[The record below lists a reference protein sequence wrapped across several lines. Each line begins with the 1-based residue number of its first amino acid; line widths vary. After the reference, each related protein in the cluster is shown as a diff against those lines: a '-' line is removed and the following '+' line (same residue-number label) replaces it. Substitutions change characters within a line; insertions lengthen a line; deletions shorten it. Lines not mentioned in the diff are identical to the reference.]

1 MGRNLRRPVP
11 ELMSAAVHS
20 CSLVLAHAPDLVRHG
35 SKPTREDAAEQIAPR
50 LRTFEEALGYPPH
63 QVFLGN
69 LRPDALWEIER
80 PWWGHS
86 GEAKR
91 EGPFGVFV
99 DEEELYRRLEAADQF
114 QLLRLDGREAAD
126 GSLPVYRNGDR
137 AGAMLR
143 AHDLDESLSASVLL
157 ENLACKTTGALALE
171 HLLARTG
178 FPADEVQYVIGS
190 GEEAVGDRYQRGGG
204 NLGKAIAEQAGC
216 VNASGS
222 DVKAFCAGPI
232 HALVVAGSLVSAGVY
247 DHVAVVAGGSLA
259 KLGMKFAGALR
270 HDVPVLEDVLAGLA
284 ILVGPPGD
292 GAPELCLDAVGRH
305 RVGSG
310 SAQQA
315 VLEDLVV
322 EPLERL
328 GRKITDV
335 ERYATELHDPEI
347 TEPAGAGNVPQRN
360 YKLMGALAVRRG
372 EIPSDELDS
381 FERGHGLP
389 GFSPTQGHVASAV
402 PWLPH
407 GLEALR
413 AGEIGSTMLVA
424 KGSLFLG
431 RMTELADGM
440 SILLEPGKE

>member
-1 MGRNLRRPVP
+1 MT
-11 ELMSAAVHS
+11 AAIHG
-20 CSLVLAHAPDLVRHG
+20 CSLILAHAPDLVRHG
-35 SKPTREDAAEQIAPR
+35 SKPTRERAADEIRPA
-50 LRTFEEALGYPPH
+50 LRTHEQALAYAPH
-63 QVFLGN
+63 QVFIGN
-69 LRPDALWEIER
+69 LRPDALWEVDR
-80 PWWGHS
+80 PWWKHQA
-86 GEAKR
+86 EPKP

-99 DEEELYRRLEAADQF
+99 GQEELYRRMAAADQF
-114 QLLRLDGREAAD
+114 QLFHLDGREAHD
-126 GSLPVYRNGDR
+126 GALALYRNGSA
-137 AGAMLR
+137 AGVMGR

-157 ENLACKTTGALALE
+157 ENLACKATGALALE

-178 FPADEVQYVIGS
+178 LPPDEVPYAIGC

-232 HALVVAGSLVSAGVY
+232 HALVVAASLVSSGVY
-247 DHVAVVAGGSLA
+247 EHVVVVAGGSLA

-292 GAPELCLDAVGRH
+292 GSPTIRLDAVGRH

-322 EPLERL
+322 EPLGRL
-328 GRKITDV
+328 GRGILDV
-335 ERYATELHDPEI
+335 DRYATELHDPEI

-360 YKLMGALAVRRG
+360 YRLIGALAVKRG
-372 EIPSDELDS
+372 ELDRAS
-381 FERGHGLP
+381 LDDFERERGLP

-407 GLEALR
+407 GLAALR
-413 AGEIGSTMLVA
+413 AGEIASTMLVA

>member
-1 MGRNLRRPVP
+1 
-11 ELMSAAVHS
+11 MSAAIHG

-35 SKPTREDAAEQIAPR
+35 SKPTREGAAEQIGPA
-50 LRTFEEALGYPPH
+50 LRTFQEALAYGPH
-63 QVFLGN
+63 QVFIGN
-69 LRPDALWEIER
+69 LRPEALWGIER
-80 PWWGHS
+80 PWWKHPA
-86 GEAKR
+86 EPKP

-99 DEEELYRRLEAADQF
+99 DEEELYRRMAESDQF
-114 QLLRLDGREAAD
+114 QLFHLDGREAHD
-126 GSLPVYRNGDR
+126 GALPLYRNGDR
-137 AGAMLR
+137 AGVMDR
-143 AHDLDESLSASVLL
+143 AHDLDESLSAGVLL
-157 ENLACKTTGALALE
+157 ENLACKATGALALE
-171 HLLARTG
+171 RLLAGTG
-178 FPADEVQYVIGS
+178 FPPDELGYAIGC

-216 VNASGS
+216 ANASGS

-232 HALVVAGSLVSAGVY
+232 HALVVAASLVSSCVY

-284 ILVGPPGD
+284 ILVGPPTD
-292 GAPELCLDAVGRH
+292 GAPTIRLDAVGRH

-328 GRKITDV
+328 GRGIVDV
-335 ERYATELHDPEI
+335 DRYATELHDPEI

-360 YKLMGALAVRRG
+360 YRLIGALAVKRG
-372 EIPSDELDS
+372 ELDRAKLED
-381 FERGHGLP
+381 FERERGLP

-407 GLEALR
+407 GLAALR
-413 AGEIGSTMLVA
+413 SGEIGSTMLVA

>member
-1 MGRNLRRPVP
+1 
-11 ELMSAAVHS
+11 MSAAVQA

-35 SKPTREDAAEQIAPR
+35 SKPTREDAADQIAAN

-69 LRPDALWEIER
+69 LRPADLWEIER
-80 PWWGHS
+80 PWWS
-86 GEAKR
+86 QPSDAKR
-91 EGPFGVFV
+91 EGPFGVFI
-99 DEEELYRRLEAADQF
+99 DEEELYDRMGAADQF
-114 QLLRLDGREAAD
+114 QLFKLDGREAAD
-126 GSLPVYRNGDR
+126 GSLPIHRNGDR

-143 AHDLDESLSASVLL
+143 AHELDESLSAPVLL
-157 ENLACKTTGALALE
+157 ENLACKATGALALE
-171 HLLARTG
+171 HLLKATG
-178 FPADEVQYVIGS
+178 FPAEDVQYSIGC
-190 GEEAVGDRYQRGGG
+190 GEEAIGDRYQRGGG
-204 NLGKAIAEQAGC
+204 NLGKAIAEEAGC
-216 VNASGS
+216 TNASGS
-222 DVKAFCAGPI
+222 DVKAFCAGPV
-232 HALVVAGSLVSAGVY
+232 HALVIAGSLVASGVY
-247 DHVAVVAGGSLA
+247 DHVVVVAGGSLA
-259 KLGMKFAGALR
+259 KLGMKFSGALR

-292 GAPELCLDAVGRH
+292 GAPAIRLHAVGRH
-305 RVGSG
+305 KVGSG

-322 EPLERL
+322 DPLARL

-335 ERYATELHDPEI
+335 DRIATELHDPEI

-360 YKLMGALAVRRG
+360 YKLIGALAVKRG
-372 EIPSDELDS
+372 ELPREELDS
-381 FERGHGLP
+381 FEREHGLP

-407 GLEALR
+407 GLQALR
-413 AGEIGSTMLVA
+413 SGELGSTMLVA

-431 RMTELADGM
+431 RMTGLADGM

>member
-1 MGRNLRRPVP
+1 
-11 ELMSAAVHS
+11 MSAAIHA

-35 SKPTREDAAEQIAPR
+35 SKPTREDAADQIKPA
-50 LRTFEEALGYPPH
+50 LRTFEDALAYPPH
-63 QVFLGN
+63 QVFIGN
-69 LRPDALWEIER
+69 LRPDALWEFER
-80 PWWGHS
+80 PWWRS
-86 GEAKR
+86 PADAKR

-99 DEEELYRRLEAADQF
+99 DQEELYRRMAAADQF
-114 QLLRLDGREAAD
+114 QLLHLDGREPGTGALA
-126 GSLPVYRNGDR
+126 LYRNGSR
-137 AGAMLR
+137 AGVMDR

-171 HLLARTG
+171 HLLSTTG
-178 FPADEVQYVIGS
+178 FAAEDLPYAIGC

-216 VNASGS
+216 RSASGS

-232 HALVVAGSLVSAGVY
+232 HALVVAASLVSSGVY
-247 DHVAVVAGGSLA
+247 EHVAVVAGGSLA

-284 ILVGPPGD
+284 ILVGRPQD
-292 GAPELCLDAVGRH
+292 GAPVVRLDAVGRH
-305 RVGSG
+305 RIGSG

-322 EPLERL
+322 EPLSRL
-328 GRKITDV
+328 GRGILDV
-335 ERYATELHDPEI
+335 DRYATELHDPEI

-360 YKLMGALAVRRG
+360 YKLIGALAVKRG
-372 EIPSDELDS
+372 ELDRAKLED
-381 FERGHGLP
+381 FERERGLP

-413 AGEIGSTMLVA
+413 RGEIASTMLVA

>member
-1 MGRNLRRPVP
+1 MTGR
-11 ELMSAAVHS
+11 AAIHA

-35 SKPTREDAAEQIAPR
+35 AKPARELAADSDGLLASLTRS
-50 LRTFEEALGYPPH
+50 LRSYEEALGYPPH
-63 QVFLGN
+63 QALIGN
-69 LRPDALWEIER
+69 VHPDALWERPR
-80 PWWGHS
+80 PWWGNPV
-86 GEAKR
+86 EPRR

-99 DEEELYRRLEAADQF
+99 EQAELYRRMEEADAFGLFKLGGGPAANGGLTIDQDGEAAGSM
-114 QLLRLDGREAAD
+114 DG
-126 GSLPVYRNGDR
+126 
-137 AGAMLR
+137 
-143 AHDLDESLSASVLL
+143 AHELDESLSASVLL

-171 HLLARTG
+171 HLLDATG
-178 FPADEVQYVIGS
+178 LAPAVPYVIGS

-204 NLGKAIAEQAGC
+204 NLAKAIAEQAGC

-222 DVKAFCAGPI
+222 DVKAFCCGPV
-232 HALVVAGSLVSAGVY
+232 HALVVAGSLVASGVY
-247 DHVAVVAGGSLA
+247 PRVVVVAGGSLA

-270 HDVPVLEDVLAGLA
+270 HGAPILEDVLAGFA
-284 ILVGPPGD
+284 ILIAEPGD
-292 GAPELCLDAVGRH
+292 GAPELRLDAVGRH

-328 GRKITDV
+328 GRGILDV
-335 ERYATELHDPEI
+335 DRYATELHDPEI
-347 TEPAGAGNVPQRN
+347 TEPAGAGNVPSRN
-360 YKLMGALAVRRG
+360 YRLIGALAVRRG
-372 EIPSDELDS
+372 ELPREELDG
-381 FERGHGLP
+381 FERSHGLP

-407 GLEALR
+407 GLAALR
-413 AGEIGSTMLVA
+413 AGAIGSTMLLA

>member
-11 ELMSAAVHS
+11 NLMSAAVHS

-69 LRPDALWEIER
+69 LGPEALWEIER
-80 PWWGHS
+80 PWWGHP

-91 EGPFGVFV
+91 EGPFGVFI
-99 DEEELYRRLEAADQF
+99 DEEELYRRLEEADQF
-114 QLLRLDGREAAD
+114 QLLRLDGREVAD
-126 GSLPVYRNGDR
+126 GSLPVHRNGDR

-178 FPADEVQYVIGS
+178 FPADQLQYVIGS

-232 HALVVAGSLVSAGVY
+232 HALVVAGSLVSSGVY

-284 ILVGPPGD
+284 ILVGPAGGGSPT
-292 GAPELCLDAVGRH
+292 LRLDAVGRH

-335 ERYATELHDPEI
+335 ERFATELHDPEI

-372 EIPSDELDS
+372 EIPRDELDS
-381 FERGHGLP
+381 FEREHGLP

-413 AGEIGSTMLVA
+413 TGEIGSTMLVA

>member
-1 MGRNLRRPVP
+1 VT
-11 ELMSAAVHS
+11 AAIHS

-35 SKPTREDAAEQIAPR
+35 SKPTREDAADEIKPA
-50 LRTFEEALGYPPH
+50 LRTFDEALGYPPH
-63 QVFLGN
+63 QVFIGN
-69 LRPDALWEIER
+69 LAPDALWEIER
-80 PWWGHS
+80 PWWKS
-86 GEAKR
+86 AAEPKAQ
-91 EGPFGVFV
+91 GPFGVFA
-99 DEEELYRRLEAADQF
+99 DQEDLYSRMAAADQF
-114 QLLRLDGREAAD
+114 QLLHLDGREATNGA
-126 GSLPVYRNGDR
+126 LPVYRDGSR
-137 AGAMLR
+137 AGVMDR
-143 AHDLDESLSASVLL
+143 AHDLDESLSAGVLL
-157 ENLACKTTGALALE
+157 ENLACKATGALALE
-171 HLLARTG
+171 HLLGRTG
-178 FPADEVQYVIGS
+178 LRAEDLPYAIGC

-232 HALVVAGSLVSAGVY
+232 HALVVAASLVSSGVY
-247 DHVAVVAGGSLA
+247 EHVAVVAGGSLA

-270 HDVPVLEDVLAGLA
+270 NYVPVLEDVLAGLA
-284 ILVGPPGD
+284 ILVGPAGT
-292 GAPELCLDAVGRH
+292 GAGAATIRHDAVGRH

-310 SAQQA
+310 SAQQP

-322 EPLERL
+322 EPLARL
-328 GRKITDV
+328 GRGILDV
-335 ERYATELHDPEI
+335 DRYATELHDPEI

-360 YKLMGALAVRRG
+360 YKLIGALAVKRG
-372 EIPSDELDS
+372 ELEREKLDD
-381 FERGHGLP
+381 FERERGLP

-440 SILLEPGKE
+440 SVLLEPGKE